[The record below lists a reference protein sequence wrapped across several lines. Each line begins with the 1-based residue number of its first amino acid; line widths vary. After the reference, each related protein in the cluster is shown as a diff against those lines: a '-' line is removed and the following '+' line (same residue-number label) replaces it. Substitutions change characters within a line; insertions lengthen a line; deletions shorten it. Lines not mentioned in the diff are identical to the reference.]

1 MIPASRGTRPA
12 LVLLFLSGAAALS
25 HQLVWTRRL
34 VDILGASAGTFSRVV
49 GAFCIGLALGGAWA
63 ALRPAPAQTAWRRMA
78 GAELAVGILG
88 AAVMAAV
95 PLGDALQHW
104 TWTSAA
110 LPWILPLILVI
121 PPAVAMGLVL
131 PAALSAIR
139 APGFAVRAYA
149 INTLGGVLGVLLT
162 TFVSLPVL
170 GLLGAGLA
178 AVGLSLVTA
187 VGAAVLARVGTWED
201 AAVSPGNPGETPPRF
216 AGALAFLSGFLV
228 LGSEVVTQHQLA
240 QVTIN
245 SHFSS
250 AAILAGI
257 LLALAAASALAGRLR
272 IPPARAIPPAL
283 LCAAL
288 FWILQPAALF
298 AVRPGLQI
306 LPYELAPI
314 PYFLR
319 LGALAAISILPA
331 FAAAGLLF
339 PLLLRSSSSPR
350 TLAGWLALNGLG
362 GWIGAELTQSV
373 LLPTLGLWRAPVA
386 VGGAYLVTAAAIL
399 ATRQSTTRPRVP
411 FRIALPLLA
420 LLGAALWGF
429 QWRAA
434 GQRPQVSPVPGERVV
449 AVRAGRE
456 GVVATVV
463 QETNDWRIVFNN
475 TYTLGGSRAQFN
487 QERQAHLPLLIHGHA
502 KSVALM
508 GVATGSTLAGAALHP
523 GIERID
529 AFELSPL
536 AAGFA
541 SNWFGPF
548 NRSVFHDPRVRL
560 SVQDARWGIARNPGR
575 YDVILGDLFLPWRT
589 GEGRMYAREQFA
601 AVRKALRPG
610 GLICQWLPLF
620 QLTRTQYDVITRTFL
635 SEFPNAFLL
644 RGDFYPELPIVG
656 LCAFADGTTLDQV
669 DWSRIREAC
678 DQLREHTPVADPL
691 ARHPEGVAMCIVGV
705 VPDPGP
711 GPVNTLGNAW
721 LEWDAGRN
729 VVGLR
734 APWFIGVPEAEYL
747 REIARKHPGPLPPAL
762 RDAQDSGQFFLT
774 LEIARKVQA
783 PVLANLAAQSLSRLP
798 APLRGDLQ
806 ANWEH
811 WPGLMKPFR
820 SSADPHA
827 GSPASR

>member
-1 MIPASRGTRPA
+1 MTAATRGMRPA

-34 VDILGASAGTFSRVV
+34 VDILGASAGTFSRVI
-49 GAFCIGLALGGAWA
+49 GAFCIGLALGSAWA
-63 ALRPAPAQTAWRRMA
+63 ALRPAPTRTAWRRLA
-78 GAELAVGILG
+78 RAELGVGILG
-88 AAVMAAV
+88 AGVMAAV
-95 PLGDALQHW
+95 PIGDVLQQW
-104 TWTSAA
+104 TWTAAA

-121 PPAVAMGLVL
+121 PPAAAMGLVL
-131 PAALSAIR
+131 PAALSAVP

-149 INTLGGVLGVLLT
+149 LNTLGGVLGVLLT
-162 TFVSLPVL
+162 TFLSLPAL
-170 GLLGAGLA
+170 GLWGAGLA
-178 AVGLSLVTA
+178 AVGLSVA
-187 VGAAVLARVGTWED
+187 IAAGAAVLARGAIAD
-201 AAVSPGNPGETPPRF
+201 PPSGSPQAFGEPPPRF

-250 AAILAGI
+250 AAILAAI

-272 IPPARAIPPAL
+272 IPSERAIPPAL

-306 LPYELAPI
+306 LPYELAPV

-319 LGALAAISILPA
+319 LGALAAIAVLPA
-331 FAAAGLLF
+331 FAVAGLIF
-339 PLLLRSSSSPR
+339 PLLLRTSSSPR

-362 GWIGAELTQSV
+362 GWMGAELTQAV
-373 LLPTLGLWRAPVA
+373 LLPALGLWRTPLA
-386 VGGAYLVTAAAIL
+386 VGGAYLASAAVLL
-399 ATRQSTTRPRVP
+399 ATRRSAPRSTAPIHLAWPV
-411 FRIALPLLA
+411 LA
-420 LLGAALWGF
+420 LLGAGLWGI
-429 QWRAA
+429 QWRVAS
-434 GQRPQVSPVPGERVV
+434 QRPQVSPVPGERVV

-463 QETNDWRIVFNN
+463 QDTNDWRIVFNN

-523 GIERID
+523 GIEHID

-548 NRSVFHDPRVRL
+548 NREVFRDPRVHL
-560 SVQDARWGIARNPGR
+560 AVQDARWGIARNPGR

-610 GLICQWLPLF
+610 GLFCQWLPLF

-656 LCAFADGTTLDQV
+656 LCAFADGTTLGQV
-669 DWSRIREAC
+669 DWSRIRKAC
-678 DQLREHTPVADPL
+678 DQLREHAPVADPL
-691 ARHPEGVAMCIVGV
+691 ARHPEGVAMCIVGD
-705 VPDPGP
+705 VPNPGP

-747 REIARKHPGPLPPAL
+747 REIAHKHPGPLPPAL

-783 PVLANLAAQSLSRLP
+783 PVLANLAAQSISRLP
-798 APLRGDLQ
+798 APLRGDIH

-811 WPGLMKPFR
+811 WPGLMKPLR
-820 SSADPHA
+820 SSAEPYA

>member
-1 MIPASRGTRPA
+1 MTAATRGTRPA

-34 VDILGASAGTFSRVV
+34 VDILGASAGTFSRVI
-49 GAFCIGLALGGAWA
+49 GAFCVGLALGGAWA
-63 ALRPAPAQTAWRRMA
+63 ALRPAPARTAWRRMA
-78 GAELAVGILG
+78 CAELGVGILG
-88 AAVMAAV
+88 AGVMAAV
-95 PLGDALQHW
+95 PMGDVLQRW
-104 TWTSAA
+104 TWTATA
-110 LPWILPLILVI
+110 LPWVLPLILVI

-131 PAALSAIR
+131 PAALSAVP

-149 INTLGGVLGVLLT
+149 LNTLGGVLGVLLT
-162 TFVSLPVL
+162 VFLSLPRF

-178 AVGLSLVTA
+178 ACGLSVA
-187 VGAAVLARVGTWED
+187 IAAGAALLSRGTSGED
-201 AAVSPGNPGETPPRF
+201 AVAVPQSSEPSPPRF

-250 AAILAGI
+250 AAILAAI
-257 LLALAAASALAGRLR
+257 LLALAAASAVAGRIR
-272 IPPARAIPPAL
+272 ARPERAIPPAL

-288 FWILQPAALF
+288 VWMLQPAALF
-298 AVRPGLQI
+298 LVRPGLQI
-306 LPYELAPI
+306 LPYELAPL

-319 LGALAAISILPA
+319 LGSLAAIAVVPA

-339 PLLLRSSSSPR
+339 PLLLRGSTSPR
-350 TLAGWLALNGLG
+350 TLAAWLALNGLG
-362 GWIGAELTQSV
+362 GWIGAELTQAF
-373 LLPTLGLWRAPVA
+373 LLPSLGLWRTPVV
-386 VGGAYLVTAAAIL
+386 VGGVYLGTAL
-399 ATRQSTTRPRVP
+399 
-411 FRIALPLLA
+411 FL
-420 LLGAALWGF
+420 LLGSM
-429 QWRAA
+429 RAA
-434 GQRPQVSPVPGERVV
+434 GSRNRTRLALAALALGGITLWCLSWVSAARRPQVSPVPGERVV

-463 QETNDWRIVFNN
+463 QDTNDWRIVFNN

-487 QERQAHLPLLIHGHA
+487 QERQAHLPLLIHGRA
-502 KSVALM
+502 QSVALM

-541 SNWFGPF
+541 SNWFSPF
-548 NRSVFHDPRVRL
+548 NRDVFKDPRVQL
-560 SVQDARWGIARNPGR
+560 TVQDARWGIARNPGR

-601 AVRKALRPG
+601 AVHKALRPG
-610 GLICQWLPLF
+610 GLFCQWLPLF

-656 LCAFADGTTLDQV
+656 LCAFADGTTLGQLDWNQV
-669 DWSRIREAC
+669 RKAC
-678 DQLREHTPVADPL
+678 DRLREHTPVADPL
-691 ARHPEGVAMCIVGV
+691 ARHPEGVAMCIVGE
-705 VPDPGP
+705 VPHPGP

-747 REIARKHPGPLPPAL
+747 REILKTHPGPLPPAL
-762 RDAQDSGQFFLT
+762 REAQDSGQFFLT
-774 LEIARKVQA
+774 LEVARRVNA
-783 PVLANLAAQSLSRLP
+783 PVLQNLASQISSRIP
-798 APLRGDLQ
+798 PPLREDPGADW
-806 ANWEH
+806 NH
-811 WPGLMKPFR
+811 WPGQMKPR
-820 SSADPHA
+820 ISPESNPHGA
-827 GSPASR
+827 RPK

>member
-1 MIPASRGTRPA
+1 MTAATRETRPA
-12 LVLLFLSGAAALS
+12 FVLLFLSGTAALS

-34 VDILGASAGTFSRVV
+34 VDVLGASAGTFARVV
-49 GAFCIGLALGGAWA
+49 GAFCFGLALGGALA
-63 ALRPAPAQTAWRRMA
+63 ALFPAPARTGWRRMA
-78 GAELAVGILG
+78 WAELLVGILG
-88 AAVMAAV
+88 AGVMSAV
-95 PLGDALQHW
+95 PLADVLQQG
-104 TWTSAA
+104 TWTTTT
-110 LPWILPLILVI
+110 LPWILPAILVI
-121 PPAVAMGLVL
+121 PPAIAMGLVL
-131 PAALSAIR
+131 PAALSAVPE
-139 APGFAVRAYA
+139 PGFAVRAYA
-149 INTLGGVLGVLLT
+149 VNTFGGVVGVLMT
-162 TFVSLPVL
+162 VFVSLPSF

-178 AVGLSLVTA
+178 ACGLSLA
-187 VGAAVLARVGTWED
+187 IAAGAAVLSCGAPRESLLED
-201 AAVSPGNPGETPPRF
+201 PKSPALPAPRF

-250 AAILAGI
+250 AAILAAI
-257 LLALAAASALAGRLR
+257 LLALAAASAVAGRIR
-272 IPPARAIPPAL
+272 AFPDQAIPPAVF
-283 LCAAL
+283 CAAVL
-288 FWILQPAALF
+288 WILQPAALF
-298 AVRPGLQI
+298 LVRPGLQI
-306 LPYELAPI
+306 LPYELAPL

-319 LGALAAISILPA
+319 LGGLAAIAVAPA

-339 PLLLRSSSSPR
+339 PLLLRGSTSPR
-350 TLAGWLALNGLG
+350 TLAAWLALNGLG
-362 GWIGAELTQSV
+362 GWIGAELTQSLV
-373 LLPTLGLWRAPVA
+373 LPALGLWRTPVA
-386 VGGAYLVTAAAIL
+386 AGGAYLVTAIL
-399 ATRQSTTRPRVP
+399 
-411 FRIALPLLA
+411 LLA
-420 LLGAALWGF
+420 SRRHAAHPRILIRPALAALALGGF
-429 QWRAA
+429 ALWSLSWASAA
-434 GQRPQVSPVPGERVV
+434 RRPQVSPVPGERVV

-463 QETNDWRIVFNN
+463 QDTNDWRIVFNN

-502 KSVALM
+502 HSVALM

-548 NRSVFHDPRVRL
+548 NRDVFKDPRVQL
-560 SVQDARWGIARNPGR
+560 TVQDARWGIARNPGR

-601 AVRKALRPG
+601 AVRKALRPD
-610 GLICQWLPLF
+610 GLFCQWLPLF
-620 QLTRTQYDVITRTFL
+620 QLTRTQYNVITRTFL

-656 LCAFADGTTLDQV
+656 LCAFADGTPLAQV
-669 DWSRIREAC
+669 DWSLVRDAC
-678 DQLREHTPVADPL
+678 DQLREHAPVADPL
-691 ARHPEGVAMCIVGV
+691 ARHPEGVALCVVGV

-747 REIARKHPGPLPPAL
+747 REVLKTHPGPLPPAL
-762 RDAQDSGQFFLT
+762 REAQDSGQFFLT
-774 LEIARKVQA
+774 LEVARRVNA
-783 PVLANLAAQSLSRLP
+783 PVFPNLAAQVMSRIPRSLREDP
-798 APLRGDLQ
+798 GAD
-806 ANWEH
+806 WTH
-811 WPGLMKPFR
+811 WPGQVKP
-820 SSADPHA
+820 P
-827 GSPASR
+827 GSVRIRANSP